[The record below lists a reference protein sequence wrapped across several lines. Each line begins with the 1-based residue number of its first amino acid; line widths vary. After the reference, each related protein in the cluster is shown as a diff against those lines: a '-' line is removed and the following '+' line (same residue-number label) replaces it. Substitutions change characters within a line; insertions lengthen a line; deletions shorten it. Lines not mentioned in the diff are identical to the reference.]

1 MSKETRDKI
10 WILAG
15 CLMLTVGVHMVFGQG
30 WMLIMGGTGII
41 ASHFLEAVI
50 DRRLL
55 TWNYETINS
64 SAFPICATH

>member
-50 DRRLL
+50 DRRL
-55 TWNYETINS
+55 
-64 SAFPICATH
+64 